1 MRNKWTNA
9 LSRRNPR
16 LLTYI
21 FTVKATLLII
31 YAVLSTCSGI
41 DCYTDFHI
49 KIAFPVAAT
58 SSKYKVLILKK
69 YYSEIL

>member
-1 MRNKWTNA
+1 MDKCLEQEKPKA
-9 LSRRNPR
+9 S
-16 LLTYI
+16 YI
-21 FTVKATLLII
+21 YFTVKATLLII

>member
-1 MRNKWTNA
+1 MDKCLEQEKPKA
-9 LSRRNPR
+9 S
-16 LLTYI
+16 YI
-21 FTVKATLLII
+21 YFIVKATLLII

-41 DCYTDFHI
+41 DCYTNFHI